1 MAAESVAIFLD
12 PAAFFEVTLVLVTP
26 LHPQKLGYDCGTMSS
41 KKLGLIPVWLCA
53 VACLLLLSTG
63 CVISP
68 RRTFGGGATP
78 TPTPTPVT
86 SPTPTPTPT
95 PAVPTGKLYVSN
107 SISNSIVRFDNAFTA
122 KGNATPAATIA
133 GTATTLNTP
142 AFITVDTV
150 NDRLYVANN
159 GDVSILVF
167 DNISTK
173 NGNIAPERT
182 ISGIATNF
190 FSPTD
195 VSVDTTKDL
204 LYVADDSDVYVFAQ
218 ASIATG
224 NVAPIHDIQV
234 NFKVSAV
241 LIDAASD
248 TLYLAD
254 TANSAIHIYNGAST
268 LDGLVPPANRTL
280 QGTAT
285 HLANPGSLQID
296 GSGRLVV
303 SNAPTNP
310 TLSSIT
316 IYSNASTITGNIAPL
331 GEIKGSA
338 TGLIN
343 PDQLAVDKTGTST
356 IYNADSGAGIVSIFA
371 NSGTATGNIAPTR
384 TISGASTGLSIAS
397 RPQGV
402 AFDATR

>member
-1 MAAESVAIFLD
+1 M
-12 PAAFFEVTLVLVTP
+12 LVTP
-26 LHPQKLGYDCGTMSS
+26 WHPQKLGYDCGTMSS

-78 TPTPTPVT
+78 TPTPTPTT

-107 SISNSIVRFDNAFTA
+107 SLANSILRFDNAF
-122 KGNATPAATIA
+122 AATGNVAPAVTITGA
-133 GTATTLNTP
+133 ATTLNTP
-142 AFITVDTV
+142 AFITLDAA

-159 GDVSILVF
+159 GDLSILIF
-167 DNISTK
+167 DKISTK
-173 NGNIAPERT
+173 SGNIAPERT
-182 ISGIATNF
+182 ISGTATNLVG
-190 FSPTD
+190 PTD

-204 LYVADDSDVYVFAQ
+204 LYVADEADVYVFAQ
-218 ASIATG
+218 ASTATG

-234 NFKVSAV
+234 NFNASAI

-248 TLYLAD
+248 TLYVAD
-254 TANSAIHIYNGAST
+254 TVNSAIHVYNGAST
-268 LDGLVPPANRTL
+268 LDGPVTANRTL
-280 QGTAT
+280 QGAAT

-296 GSGRLVV
+296 GAGRLVV
-303 SNAPTNP
+303 SNSPTNT

-316 IYSNASTITGNIAPL
+316 IYPNAATITGNIAPL
-331 GEIKGSA
+331 GEIKGST
-338 TGLIN
+338 TGLIV
-343 PDQLAVDKTGTST
+343 PDQLVVDKTGTST
-356 IYNADSGAGIVSIFA
+356 IYNADSGAGRVAIFA
-371 NSGTATGNIAPTR
+371 NTGTATGNIAPTR
-384 TISGASTGLSIAS
+384 TISGASTGLSVAG